1 MEVISIRVPKDLKEE
16 MGKLDVDW
24 AEYLRGAI
32 EEKVRAQR
40 IRRACEVMDELREKT
55 RGIPFDSVR
64 VTREAR
70 DTR

>member
-1 MEVISIRVPKDLKEE
+1 MISIRVPKDLKEE
-16 MGKLDVDW
+16 MSRLDVDW

-40 IRRACEVMDELREKT
+40 IKRACKVMDELREKT
-55 RGIPFDSVR
+55 RGTPFDSVKVIR
-64 VTREAR
+64 VAR